1 MAGYTAIADIGNAL
15 TELLRLNMVPEVL
28 VNEESIGICS
38 PEDKGD
44 FLLGIYLYDIK
55 QSEVFRNSEMQ
66 TLDSKR
72 QKYPPVDLE
81 LYYMLTAYS
90 NGDVKFRSLEE
101 HKILGKVIQIFTDN
115 SILDAATL
123 KPIVKPNEFSIRL
136 EMLSL
141 SLEEKMKIW
150 AFPNKPYKLSIFFK
164 AAPVELES
172 LRIKEVRRVMDIQF
186 AVKEH
191 GVNGN

>member
-44 FLLGIYLYDIK
+44 FLLGLYLYDIK

-72 QKYPPVDLE
+72 QKYPPIDLE

-101 HKILGKVIQIFTDN
+101 HKILGKVIQVFTDN

-123 KPIVKPNEFSIRL
+123 KPITKPDEFSIRR
-136 EMLSL
+136 S
-141 SLEEKMKIW
+141 EEHT
-150 AFPNKPYKLSIFFK
+150 S
-164 AAPVELES
+164 ELQS
-172 LRIKEVRRVMDIQF
+172 QR
-186 AVKEH
+186 
-191 GVNGN
+191 